1 DGLLQQRMLTDLKH
15 FEGNAQAIRL
25 VVKLLRLNLTYTQT
39 AGLLKYVRPA
49 YEPKPDKAA
58 ANHYLN
64 KKPGF
69 YLSEEAFVDEL
80 RRVLGMRPG
89 TRHPVAYIMEAADDI
104 SYCLAD
110 IEDSVEKGILD
121 IRQLAD
127 LLVKKFAVHH
137 SPDAPIPGDAD
148 NMSFQR
154 MVDYSL
160 EKAEREPINKVSEFF
175 IRLRVKMIHPL
186 VQHAAQQFIDN
197 LEAVHAGTLGR
208 ALMEDG
214 SLPHAIVQTFK
225 DVAME
230 WVFCHPEV
238 ETLELQ
244 GYRIIQGLLDFY
256 APLLRLPAE
265 EFQALAEGRQAAAPH
280 PQLLVRRLPSQQI
293 KAYLEAMK
301 GVAEDPLQRQWEFY
315 HRCRMLQ
322 DFVSGMT
329 DQHAQ
334 DEYRALSAL

>member
-1 DGLLQQRMLTDLKH
+1 M
-15 FEGNAQAIRL
+15 
-25 VVKLLRLNLTYTQT
+25 
-39 AGLLKYVRPA
+39 RPA
-49 YEPKPDKAA
+49 HEPRPDKAA
-58 ANHYLN
+58 PNHYLN

-69 YLSEEAFVDEL
+69 YLSEEAFVGDL
-80 RRVLGMRPG
+80 RQALGMRPG

-110 IEDSVEKGILD
+110 IEDSVEKGILG
-121 IRQLAD
+121 IGQLAD
-127 LLVKKFAVHH
+127 LLVDKFAVHQ
-137 SPDAPIPGDAD
+137 SPDAPVPGDREG
-148 NMSFQR
+148 MSFRR
-154 MVDYSL
+154 MVAYSL
-160 EKAEREPINKVSEFF
+160 EKAEQEPINKVSEFF

-186 VQHAAQQFIDN
+186 VRHAARQFIDN

-208 ALMEDG
+208 ALVEDG

-230 WVFCHPEV
+230 RVFCHPEV

-265 EFQALAEGRQAAAPH
+265 DFQALAEGRQAATPH

-301 GVAEDPLQRQWEFY
+301 SLDGAAPRQQWEFY
-315 HRCRMLQ
+315 YRCRMLQ